1 MKNII
6 ITDNLYNETSL
17 IVCVDSVT
25 FGDLKKFLNKVV
37 GKGENVV
44 SDIFELKDEEIQYY
58 NIDGR
63 VYITE
68 NNLDMFR
75 KVIA

>member
-1 MKNII
+1 MKNVI
-6 ITDNLYNETSL
+6 ITDSKHNETTL
-17 IVCVDSVT
+17 VVCLDCVT
-25 FGDLKKFLNKVV
+25 LNELKQFFNKVV
-37 GKGENVV
+37 GEGSNVV
-44 SDIFELKDEEIQYY
+44 TDIFELKDEEIQYY
-58 NIDGR
+58 LIDGR